1 MGASADLHALR
12 TFETTPLGLPVGL
25 ELEWLGV
32 AGYRLTYQGVSLFV
46 DPYVS
51 RVPLRAV
58 LSRRPALP
66 DAALVER
73 YLTAPGE
80 VAGVLVGHT
89 HFDHAIDV
97 PAVVRRHGC
106 PAYGSASLA
115 RLLRPHGAR
124 GRGGRGEA
132 PRARLMPLHGLRER
146 AVVVEPRQRYELGPF
161 SVRFI
166 PSRHSKL
173 LLGLKVPFAGPLS
186 CEDLHGL
193 TPRAYRCGAVYALR
207 IEVA

>member
-1 MGASADLHALR
+1 MARPADLDALR
-12 TFETTPLGLPVGL
+12 ALAATPLGLPAGL
-25 ELEWLGV
+25 DIEWLGV
-32 AGYRLTYQGVSLFV
+32 AGHRLSYQGVTLFV

-97 PAVVRRHGC
+97 PAVVRHHGC

-115 RLLRPHGAR
+115 RLMR
-124 GRGGRGEA
+124 
-132 PRARLMPLHGLRER
+132 LHGLRGR
-146 AVVVEPRQRYELGPF
+146 AVGGEARQRYDLGPF
-161 SVRFI
+161 PVRFI

-186 CEDLHGL
+186 CEDVHAL
-193 TPRAYRCGAVYALR
+193 TP
-207 IEVA
+207 